1 MRPPLLHPWIYQCPL
16 LATIAS
22 KLFAD
27 AAFLSYPPN
36 EKGHMFHANGGTRC
50 LSTCDNEG
58 FCIEWTPRAGW
69 SFEAVRSCKIDG
81 ATATVELPINF
92 QTNVPPSA
100 RHLLDALRDTVLEAV
115 RGKWE
120 DVADRPRPD
129 LWETQDIGLDR
140 FPVTLTGVRFY
151 KSPDVDY
158 VAVVFLDG
166 SGDFYS
172 PEDLASSASVDR
184 LLEHLEQERYEA
196 ETEYPFDVRLE
207 DLAHRTPVGL
217 GGTL

>member
-1 MRPPLLHPWIYQCPL
+1 
-16 LATIAS
+16 
-22 KLFAD
+22 
-27 AAFLSYPPN
+27 
-36 EKGHMFHANGGTRC
+36 MFHANGGTRC

-120 DVADRPRPD
+120 DVADRPRAD
-129 LWETQDIGLDR
+129 KWQIQDIALER
-140 FPVTLTGVRFY
+140 FPVALTGFRAERR
-151 KSPDVDY
+151 PDNE
-158 VAVVFLDG
+158 AVTFSFLDKA
-166 SGDFYS
+166 GDVYAVS
-172 PEDLASSASVDR
+172 DLAMSASVDR
-184 LLEHLEQERYEA
+184 LIGHLEGERYEA

-207 DLAHRTPVGL
+207 DLQHRTPTGL